1 MLNRLLQR
9 ISPEHR
15 ALFWSFM
22 RFGIVGLSGLPVDT
36 AVVYICKT
44 TLGIYAAGAIAYLVA
59 ATWTFTFNRF
69 WTFRDSNHGPLWR
82 QWLTFLGANLGG
94 GALNRGTFF
103 LLVTISSFCATY
115 VVIPVAAG
123 AIAGMF
129 ANFFASRRLVFRAKQ
144 S

>member
-1 MLNRLLQR
+1 MLNTVLERLT
-9 ISPEHR
+9 PERR

-22 RFGIVGLSGLPVDT
+22 RFAVVGLSGLPVDT
-36 AVVYICKT
+36 AAVYICKT

-59 ATWTFTFNRF
+59 ATWTFTFNRL
-69 WTFRDSNHGPLWR
+69 WTFRNSSHGALWR

-94 GALNRGTFF
+94 MALNRGTFF
-103 LLVTISSFCATY
+103 VLVTVSPICATY
-115 VVIPVAAG
+115 FIIPVAAG

-129 ANFFASRRLVFRAKQ
+129 ANFVASRRLVFRANQ